1 MLCEEKMTDHSYNIT
16 QQEDGRFCVRIFGG
30 YIEIVKDCP
39 SWNDAEVAGQY
50 AIAKNKEYIEEDAMT
65 STKPSS
71 YGAILGDALAL
82 IAAAGRKDLPE
93 GASLGDACLTC
104 AFREG
109 TLPNRMGGT
118 AKQALD
124 CVLGIDRDRFACH
137 HGMKDGEPKRLC
149 AGYLAA
155 MIAPF
160 SFVKEVLASAHKDLA
175 AFNDSDAD
183 PVRDDYVRWL
193 SMIDPDGKMDVYQIA
208 RAYALRDDLP
218 KPITEAEKKLAHTST
233 VCGEKS

>member
-1 MLCEEKMTDHSYNIT
+1 MKDHGTSSASA
-16 QQEDGRFCVRIFGG
+16 GG
-30 YIEIVKDCP
+30 
-39 SWNDAEVAGQY
+39 EVAAGDQRR
-50 AIAKNKEYIEEDAMT
+50 ADVGDQPTA
-65 STKPSS
+65 

-82 IAAAGRKDLPE
+82 IAAAGRKDMPA
-93 GASLGDACLTC
+93 GMTIPDTCLTC

-137 HGMKDGEPKRLC
+137 HGIKAGEPRRLC

-160 SFVKEVLASAHKDLA
+160 SFVKEVLDAAHKDLSE
-175 AFNDSDAD
+175 FNEGDAD
-183 PVRDDYVRWL
+183 AVRDDYVRWL
-193 SMIDPDGKMDVYQIA
+193 SEIDPSGKMDVYQIA
-208 RAYALRDDLP
+208 RAYALRADVP
-218 KPITEAEKKLAHTST
+218 RPISEIEATHLAKMQRSPAPDHQL
-233 VCGEKS
+233 

>member
-1 MLCEEKMTDHSYNIT
+1 MSWK
-16 QQEDGRFCVRIFGG
+16 DG
-30 YIEIVKDCP
+30 D
-39 SWNDAEVAGQY
+39 
-50 AIAKNKEYIEEDAMT
+50 
-65 STKPSS
+65 KPTS

-82 IAAAGRKDLPE
+82 IAAAGRKDMPDGMTLP
-93 GASLGDACLTC
+93 DACLTC

-109 TLPNRMGGT
+109 ALPNRMGGT

-137 HGMKDGEPKRLC
+137 HGMKNGEPKRLC

-160 SFVKEVLASAHKDLA
+160 SFVKEIIKAAHEDLASFDE
-175 AFNDSDAD
+175 SGPD

-193 SMIDPDGKMDVYQIA
+193 STIDPDGVMDVYQIA

-218 KPITEAEKKLAHTST
+218 KPITEAEEARIR
-233 VCGEKS
+233 